1 MAFYGKPRST
11 SRVTLQDFEPSSGAK
26 FGAAVSEA
34 WAESYGPTAIDYARA
49 TFSNDPKLSAEEAN
63 SIIKSSGYDLG
74 LTPKDN
80 EYSKSQLD
88 FLVERK
94 RDQKVY
100 QDVRERTPWDW
111 GSPVRGIAMFGAGLV
126 DPLNLATAFFP
137 WTKAVSAGQKLR
149 AASLSSSLAV
159 RTSARVGYGAIDGGV
174 STAIIEPFYAYAR
187 QALGDDYDAQDSLAN
202 IAFGTAF
209 GGGVLGLGGL
219 GVDAFRR
226 ATGRALPSDKFAGLT
241 PEQIN
246 QVTQFDTR
254 MTAGEVTEA
263 ELQTTLQSY
272 TPEMRRA
279 AGFPDIQQV
288 APDAPEVT
296 PATTPNRPP
305 SRLATVTEAD
315 GQVTVRRKNIELVA
329 TQTDTSMRIESLSE
343 KRRTAELGPDLV
355 ERLVNEAAER
365 GLDVETPSTVSA
377 AQARAIDNLVE
388 RGLDVQRAEN
398 TVDVP
403 ASPEMPAGGI
413 ATTDGSPV
421 YRVSRGEGYEPPV
434 DNAQVVTER
443 VSPQTREAAF
453 RGGLAQMMDGRNLN
467 VEPLIKTDPQA
478 GGNVTAA
485 DLQKAAQINQQPESI
500 RTADFEAS
508 QAIEAENQA
517 SQGWNTKADAE
528 TAMQDADT
536 QLEQTIKAGEN
547 AYKYARSKASA
558 NKPGAGVEPGN
569 KLGFEPD
576 LRVLANTSRLELPKK
591 ALILQKTN
599 IGNAES
605 QINAIDET
613 LDLFPNAHKSAE
625 EWARMQ
631 AYAFA
636 SNEVPVPPYAFIR
649 DVNSDL
655 AAAKLTQL
663 SEGQIE
669 DANAGFVAA
678 DEFRR
683 AYTNNELSVETTGKL
698 FLWSFLSRGVSP
710 YTQEGL
716 FVDSFG
722 GINKWIDRAA
732 AGQWDENAVEVYNFG
747 DEKFRQE
754 VSDFIYKTELDDYNK
769 AKQKAERKGEAFT
782 EEEPQ
787 PIVFN
792 VNPDGTV
799 NLTYSEWA
807 RLVSPKGSGQPGSG
821 AAHNLN
827 AFGRL
832 FLAKMSLRDEN
843 GVSLMQKMHDMMS
856 DPNMTGKEIRRWFI
870 ANTQGVGIDN
880 KVVSFT
886 LLVTGFKDVM
896 VLDRVQI
903 RQLWDDGKFAGKN
916 LYDGRKV
923 NNKPVAGSSLA
934 NLTMGARGLLI
945 YEAIERALS
954 ERIADIYAAV
964 GRAEDASIGRY
975 HWETWVAD
983 SQQEASHG
991 TLGAIL
997 PDARGDDRA
1006 IARVTV
1012 KQGEYGAYEYGAR
1025 YGRTEDGEAYF
1036 VYNTPDGNEF
1046 EFTVPAFREF
1056 LTEISK
1062 SGKDRVVPA
1071 GFKVTESG
1079 NAPWYTRPEVDQ
1091 QLLAEI
1097 AAKWAD
1103 RDGGTGEGA
1112 QLVREAIDRKGLP
1125 NGTGFRYS
1133 RGSTTVEPIPNDI
1146 GPIGFY
1152 SALSRNI
1159 GGLDTK
1165 AATPAGWKQAITG
1178 MVKKGA
1184 VKEAEIEWTGLND
1197 WLDLQEGRVTKEEI
1211 NEFLNNNGVR
1221 VEEVTLAQPRD
1232 IERQFNAALEQSG
1245 YTVEVEDGQRFFYDS
1260 DGEGV
1265 AFSELPQAVKDIANQ
1280 DGTTQEVKYGE
1291 YTLAGGANYREI
1303 LLRLPTQVRTE
1314 GFTVT
1319 GSGNQWYLRGP
1330 DNEIIEAFGSEA
1342 EAQAKLSSRAAD
1354 IDSNV
1359 FRSSHFDEP
1368 NVLAHMRVNDRVDAN
1383 GNKVLFVEELQSD
1396 WAQEGRKRGFD
1407 NQQKFQEL
1415 LEKRDALPEGARR
1428 DAIQAE
1434 LDTLA
1439 VGDVGVPIAPFIT
1452 DTKGWLSLSLK
1463 RLMYYAA
1470 ENDYD
1475 KVAFVNGRQS
1485 AERYKLS
1492 KSVQSINV
1500 NQTTTGYHAAKF
1512 ITTDGKGFELNVSP
1526 DGKVE
1531 NALFGDQFIGKQL
1544 DEIVGKDMAAQ
1555 IMGVETAKEFTGVEL
1570 DVGGE
1575 GMTAFYDKI
1584 VPNNVKDL
1592 LKKFGGDQVE
1602 QVTFEAQ
1609 AMMSSDELMSSSLMG
1624 EQAQDFNQLGFTITP
1639 KMRERLSAGVPM
1651 FARGGFLGT
1660 TENLDLML
1668 AESFGKDSARLLEAG
1683 QIRAV
1688 NRPSDIPGGPHP
1700 DDVKGYAAPDG
1711 TVYIVAQNVSP
1722 AEVRGLVLHE
1732 VGVHVGMEQMLGTET
1747 FNDVLTQLDKAVI
1760 RGESWAQDARDA
1772 VPDDTPSSLIREE
1785 QLAYLVQNA
1794 PELPLVKRIIAA
1806 VRAWAVRN
1814 FPEVRAR
1821 LQLTEADYQA
1831 LASSALRFA
1840 ARQTELQTAVSP
1852 VYARGK
1858 VEDTSTAEQDLELA
1872 DANLKRVRSYASV
1885 LRAAADKL
1893 EDDAATVAAMR
1904 SELPDI
1910 SMQEIDDLLEG
1921 LKAEVSQMRQMGRAA
1936 KQAMMAGDKAAELQS
1951 DAMMAADT
1959 MANNLEMA
1967 ASIERRNAV
1976 LNLNA
1981 RLKATSF
1988 INQFK
1993 EKGLDFEGFAALLVG
2008 SERVRVGSRASIDG
2022 EFKGFKGELIGGMI
2036 ADLEKANLKK
2046 EFISGRFDRDVYD
2059 ALYRKG
2065 TGASMEGIS
2074 PQAAQMAEI
2083 VSKYQQ
2089 VARNRR
2095 NRFGAWIRDLQ
2106 GYITRQS
2113 HDMYKIRAAT
2123 EAEWTTFVKD
2133 RLDVPKMVKLGLIS
2147 ETDPM
2152 GSLRVL
2158 YDDFAAG
2165 VHLKETGSDND
2176 LGTMV
2181 RGSNL
2186 ARRESVSR
2194 TLYFKDGVSAFEYN
2208 ERFGVGTLS
2217 QAVLNGFDRAAAST
2231 ALMKNLG
2238 TNPEATLTR
2247 LMDEYENSLSF
2258 DPNRRAKF
2266 RQNRQT
2272 ILNLLSQVDGSV
2284 YVPGN
2289 VTAAKVGGILRSL
2302 QNMARLGGAVISSTP
2317 DLVGYA
2323 AELRYGQGK
2332 NLFSGVAGAIQSLI
2346 RGRAKGEQGEILA
2359 SLGVFHESVVGSI
2372 AARFDSP
2379 ELVAGKMAALQQMF
2393 FRLNGLTWWTESLR
2407 DGAALSHS
2415 HYMAKQ
2421 SSKSFDEINQE
2432 LRRMLGLYNI
2442 DAGKWEIIK
2451 RATVK
2456 VSDGKEYISGDAI
2469 RTLPRQMF
2477 EKYISSVGRTVN
2489 DASVQN
2495 LRDDLQQA
2503 LRTMMVDRSHHAS
2516 VEPNARARAFMLR
2529 GTKPGTIPGEL
2540 LRYMGQFKSFSVSMV
2555 QMVLGREVYGRGYDT
2570 FGQYLREGRGD
2581 MLGLAAMIGMYGAM
2595 GYAAM
2600 SVKDLLKGREPRDPT
2615 DPRTWFAAMA
2625 QGGGL
2630 GLYGDFLFG
2639 EYSRFGRS
2647 FTASIAGPVL
2657 GNFDTLLELWT
2668 RMRNGD
2674 DTAAV
2679 AFKSLINNTPFLNLF
2694 WLRPLLDYAILFN
2707 IQESLN
2713 PGALRRMEKRI
2724 ERENNQSFLFKPS
2737 EVIR

>member
-1 MAFYGKPRST
+1 MAFYGKQGGT
-11 SRVTLQDFEPSSGAK
+11 ERVSLQDFDPTSFQKLGA
-26 FGAAVSEA
+26 SIQEA
-34 WAESYGPTAIDYARA
+34 WANSLGPTIVDAARENF
-49 TFSNDPKLSAEEAN
+49 TTQPKLSAEEAN
-63 SIIKSSGYDLG
+63 NLIKQSGYDIG
-74 LTPKDN
+74 VTAKDN
-80 EYSKSQLD
+80 EYSASQIDL
-88 FLVERK
+88 LVERK
-94 RDQKVY
+94 RQEKVY
-100 QDVRERTPWDW
+100 TDVRQRTPWDW
-111 GSPVRGIAMFGAGLV
+111 GSPVRGLAMFGAGVL
-126 DPLNLATAFFP
+126 DPVNLATAFVP
-137 WTKAVSAGQKLR
+137 WSKAITIGQTLR

-159 RTSARVGYGAIDGGV
+159 RTGGRVGFGALDGGI
-174 STAIIEPFYAYAR
+174 SAAAIEPFYAGMR
-187 QALGDDYDAQDSLAN
+187 LSLHDDYSATESLAN
-202 IAFGTAF
+202 IAFGTAL
-209 GGGVLGLGGL
+209 GGGVLSIGGL
-219 GVDAFRR
+219 GVDAFKR
-226 ATGRALPSDKFAGLT
+226 ATGRALPSDRFVGLSPDQIQQVQALDVQIKSGDLS
-241 PEQIN
+241 PE
-246 QVTQFDTR
+246 
-254 MTAGEVTEA
+254 A
-263 ELQTTLQSY
+263 LQTTLQSY

-279 AGFPDIQQV
+279 AGFPDINQIT
-288 APDAPEVT
+288 PDAPEIT

-315 GQVTVRRKNIELVA
+315 GQVTVRRKNVELVA
-329 TQTDTSMRIESLSE
+329 TQTETSMRIDSLSE

-365 GLDVETPSTVSA
+365 GLDVETPNTVSA
-377 AQARAIDNLVE
+377 AQARAIDNLVD

-403 ASPEMPAGGI
+403 SSPEMPDGGI

-421 YRVSRGEGYEPPV
+421 YRIRRGEGYEPPV
-434 DNAQVVTER
+434 DNAQVITER
-443 VSPQTREAAF
+443 VSPETREAAF
-453 RGGLAQMMDGRNLN
+453 RGGLAQMMDGRALN
-467 VEPLIKTDPQA
+467 VEPIIKTDPQA

-485 DLQKAAQINQQPESI
+485 DLQKAAEINQQPESI

-517 SQGWNTKADAE
+517 SQGWNTKVDAE
-528 TAMQDADT
+528 TAMQEADT
-536 QLEQTIKAGEN
+536 QLEQTIKAGAD
-547 AYKYARSKASA
+547 AYKYSRSQG
-558 NKPGAGVEPGN
+558 P
-569 KLGFEPD
+569 
-576 LRVLANTSRLELPKK
+576 
-591 ALILQKTN
+591 
-599 IGNAES
+599 
-605 QINAIDET
+605 
-613 LDLFPNAHKSAE
+613 
-625 EWARMQ
+625 
-631 AYAFA
+631 
-636 SNEVPVPPYAFIR
+636 
-649 DVNSDL
+649 
-655 AAAKLTQL
+655 
-663 SEGQIE
+663 
-669 DANAGFVAA
+669 
-678 DEFRR
+678 
-683 AYTNNELSVETTGKL
+683 
-698 FLWSFLSRGVSP
+698 SP
-710 YTQEGL
+710 Q
-716 FVDSFG
+716 
-722 GINKWIDRAA
+722 
-732 AGQWDENAVEVYNFG
+732 
-747 DEKFRQE
+747 
-754 VSDFIYKTELDDYNK
+754 
-769 AKQKAERKGEAFT
+769 
-782 EEEPQ
+782 
-787 PIVFN
+787 
-792 VNPDGTV
+792 
-799 NLTYSEWA
+799 
-807 RLVSPKGSGQPGSG
+807 
-821 AAHNLN
+821 
-827 AFGRL
+827 
-832 FLAKMSLRDEN
+832 
-843 GVSLMQKMHDMMS
+843 
-856 DPNMTGKEIRRWFI
+856 
-870 ANTQGVGIDN
+870 
-880 KVVSFT
+880 
-886 LLVTGFKDVM
+886 
-896 VLDRVQI
+896 
-903 RQLWDDGKFAGKN
+903 
-916 LYDGRKV
+916 
-923 NNKPVAGSSLA
+923 
-934 NLTMGARGLLI
+934 
-945 YEAIERALS
+945 
-954 ERIADIYAAV
+954 
-964 GRAEDASIGRY
+964 
-975 HWETWVAD
+975 
-983 SQQEASHG
+983 
-991 TLGAIL
+991 
-997 PDARGDDRA
+997 
-1006 IARVTV
+1006 
-1012 KQGEYGAYEYGAR
+1012 
-1025 YGRTEDGEAYF
+1025 
-1036 VYNTPDGNEF
+1036 
-1046 EFTVPAFREF
+1046 
-1056 LTEISK
+1056 
-1062 SGKDRVVPA
+1062 
-1071 GFKVTESG
+1071 
-1079 NAPWYTRPEVDQ
+1079 
-1091 QLLAEI
+1091 
-1097 AAKWAD
+1097 
-1103 RDGGTGEGA
+1103 
-1112 QLVREAIDRKGLP
+1112 
-1125 NGTGFRYS
+1125 
-1133 RGSTTVEPIPNDI
+1133 DI

-1197 WLDLQEGRVTKEEI
+1197 WLDLQEGRVTKEQV
-1211 NEFLNNNGVR
+1211 NEFLQNNGVR
-1221 VEEVTLAQPRD
+1221 VEEVTLGEVPQDQSAAQTAND
-1232 IERQFNAALEQSG
+1232 IEEILEAGQVFDDDASSFLQAYKRARSEGRRDTQAEAGLEEYLRDAGDNRNIQEIEQASAEVVASAA
-1245 YTVEVEDGQRFFYDS
+1245 
-1260 DGEGV
+1260 
-1265 AFSELPQAVKDIANQ
+1265 
-1280 DGTTQEVKYGE
+1280 KYGE
-1291 YTLAGGANYREI
+1291 YTLAGGKNYREI
-1303 LLRLPTQVRTE
+1303 LLRLPKKARGATDTEIRIINDRLESQGFDELGQEQIDVLRVGGNESVQMLIDFDDRIGVRTDD
-1314 GFTVT
+1314 
-1319 GSGNQWYLRGP
+1319 L
-1330 DNEIIEAFGSEA
+1330 IETMQGAMAS
-1342 EAQAKLSSRAAD
+1342 D
-1354 IDSNV
+1354 V

-1368 NVLAHMRVNDRVDAN
+1368 NILAHMRVNDRVDAD

-1396 WAQEGRKRGFD
+1396 WAQEGRKRGFELTPQEIEQ
-1407 NQQKFQEL
+1407 NQQRINQIYEQITALRESGVETPVADTPIEQVDPKFLEL
-1415 LEKRDALPEGARR
+1415 QKLMEQR
-1428 DAIQAE
+1428 AE
-1434 LDTLA
+1434 LQTSQLDSSRI
-1439 VGDVGVPIAPFIT
+1439 PSAPFVQ

-1475 KVAFVNGRQS
+1475 KVAFINGKQS
-1485 AERYKLS
+1485 AERYDLS
-1492 KSVQSINV
+1492 QQIGKIN
-1500 NQTTTGYHAAKF
+1500 ARP
-1512 ITTDGKGFELNVSP
+1512 TTDGKVSLEALTP
-1526 DGKVE
+1526 DMSSQVYNKVVSVDE
-1531 NALFGDQFIGKQL
+1531 L
-1544 DEIVGKDMAAQ
+1544 DEIIGKELADRIRAD
-1555 IMGVETAKEFTGVEL
+1555 IKFPTGFSDPGKSVEMSGL
-1570 DVGGE
+1570 DLQVGGE
-1575 GMTAFYDKI
+1575 GIKGFYDKI

-1609 AMMSSDELMSSSLMG
+1609 AMMSSDELISSSLMG
-1624 EQAQDFNQLGFTITP
+1624 EQAQDFNQLGFTVTP

-1683 QIRAV
+1683 QIRTV
-1688 NRPSDIPGGPHP
+1688 NRPSDMPGGPHP
-1700 DDVKGYAAPDG
+1700 DDVKGMTAPDG

-1722 AEVRGLVLHE
+1722 AEVQGIVLHE
-1732 VGVHVGMEQMLGTET
+1732 VGVHVGMEKMLGTEA
-1747 FNDVLTQLDKAVI
+1747 FNDVLTQLDKAVM

-1772 VPDDTPSSLIREE
+1772 VPDDTPSDLIREE

-1814 FPEVRAR
+1814 FPEARAR
-1821 LQLTEADYQA
+1821 LQLTEADYRA

-1840 ARQTELQTAVSP
+1840 ARQTEQQTAVSP

-1872 DANLKRVRSYASV
+1872 DSNLKRVRSYASV

-2022 EFKGFKGELIGGMI
+2022 EFKGFKGELIGGLI
-2036 ADLEKANLKK
+2036 ADLEKINLKK
-2046 EFISGRFDRDVYD
+2046 EFISGRFDRDIYD

-2123 EAEWTTFVKD
+2123 EGEWTNFVKD

-2238 TNPEATLTR
+2238 TNPEATLRR
-2247 LMDEYENSLSF
+2247 LMDEYENGLSF
-2258 DPNRRAKF
+2258 DSNRRAKF
-2266 RQNRQT
+2266 RQNRQA

-2289 VTAAKVGGILRSL
+2289 VTAAKVGGILRSI

-2379 ELVAGKMAALQQMF
+2379 ELVAGKMSALQQMF

-2415 HYMAKQ
+2415 HYMAKN
-2421 SSKSFDEINQE
+2421 SGKVFDEINPE

-2456 VSDGKEYISGDAI
+2456 VSDGKQYISGDAI
-2469 RTLPRQMF
+2469 HTLPRQMF
-2477 EKYISSVGRTVN
+2477 EQYISSVGRTVN

-2503 LRTMMVDRSHHAS
+2503 LRTMMVDRAHHAS

-2570 FGQYLREGRGD
+2570 FGQYLREGKGD

-2615 DPRTWFAAMA
+2615 DPRTLFAAMA

-2657 GNFDTLLELWT
+2657 GNLDTLLELWT

-2724 ERENNQSFLFKPS
+2724 ERQNNQSFLFKPS
-2737 EVIR
+2737 EVVR